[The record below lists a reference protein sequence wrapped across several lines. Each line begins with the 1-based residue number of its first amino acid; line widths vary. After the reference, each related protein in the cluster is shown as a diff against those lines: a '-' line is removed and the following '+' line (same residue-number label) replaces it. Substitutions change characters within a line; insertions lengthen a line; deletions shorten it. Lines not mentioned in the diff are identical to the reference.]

1 MGRRLTSPWILILA
15 NLKVYLRITWMI
27 ERRIGP
33 RVETLLQDSPA
44 VVLTGP
50 RQVGKTTLA
59 LAIADTRAATYLDLE
74 SEADRARLAE
84 PELYLDDHTDELLVL
99 DEIQRL
105 PGLFEVLRGT
115 IDRGRREGKGSG
127 RFLLLGSASLE
138 LLAQSGETL
147 AGRIAFAELT
157 PFDVTEVGEDQVD
170 RLWIRGGFP
179 ESFLARGDKPS
190 LRWRRDFIR
199 TYLERDIPQLGP
211 RIPAETLRR
220 LWTMLAHNQ
229 GGLLN
234 AANIAGGLGVS
245 GTTVGQYLDLM
256 VDLLLVRRL
265 APRLRNVGKRLV
277 RSPKVYVRDSGLL
290 HALLGIADKEA
301 LLGHPVVGASWEGFV
316 VENLISLAGEEVE
329 PSFYRTS
336 GGAEVDLVLTWPNGA
351 EWTVEVKR
359 TLAPKLERG
368 LRSALADIA
377 PQRSFLV
384 YPGAERYPLGEDV
397 EAIGLP
403 ELCAEVRAAAA
414 GQR

>member
-1 MGRRLTSPWILILA
+1 MIGRRIAPTVGA
-15 NLKVYLRITWMI
+15 
-27 ERRIGP
+27 
-33 RVETLLQDSPA
+33 LLEQSPA
-44 VVLTGP
+44 VVLSGP

-59 LAIADTRAATYLDLE
+59 LELAESRAATYLDLE
-74 SEADRARLAE
+74 SQSDRARMAE
-84 PELYLDDHTDELLVL
+84 PELYLADHADELLIL

-105 PGLFEVLRGT
+105 PGLFEALRGV
-115 IDRGRREGKGSG
+115 IDRGRREGTGNG

-147 AGRIAFAELT
+147 AGRIGFAELT
-157 PFDVTEVGEDQVD
+157 PFDVTEVGSEELD
-170 RLWIRGGFP
+170 RLWVRGGFP
-179 ESFLARGDKPS
+179 ESFLARGEEAS

-234 AANIAGGLGVS
+234 AANIARGLGVS
-245 GTTVGQYLDLM
+245 GVTVGHYLDLM

-265 APRLRNVGKRLV
+265 APRLANVGKRLV
-277 RSPKVYVRDSGLL
+277 RSPKVYVRDSGIL

-301 LLGHPVVGASWEGFV
+301 LLGHPVVGGSWEGLV
-316 VENLISLAGEEVE
+316 IENLISIAGGDVE
-329 PSFYRTS
+329 SSFYRTS
-336 GGAEVDLVLTWPNGA
+336 GGAEVDLVLTWADGR
-351 EWTVEVKR
+351 EWAIEVKR
-359 TLAPKLERG
+359 SLAPKVERG

-377 PQRSFLV
+377 PERSFIV
-384 YPGAERYPLGEDV
+384 YPGTERYRLNKKV

-403 ELCAEVRAAAA
+403 ELCEELQGVR
-414 GQR
+414 